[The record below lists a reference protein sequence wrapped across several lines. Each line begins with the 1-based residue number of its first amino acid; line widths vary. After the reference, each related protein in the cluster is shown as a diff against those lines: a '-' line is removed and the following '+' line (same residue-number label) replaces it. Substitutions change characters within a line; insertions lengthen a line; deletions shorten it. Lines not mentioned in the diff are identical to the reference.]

1 MHEMN
6 MSISPVKSVRN
17 RYHQTIDLVFQ
28 QFPSH
33 QEIGV
38 SAYKPGQKTGLGG
51 DFDTT
56 NVICPLLSVINNNSL
71 VLYPQ
76 KQG

>member
-1 MHEMN
+1 M
-6 MSISPVKSVRN
+6 RN
-17 RYHQTIDLVFQ
+17 KNNQTIDWLFQ

-33 QEIGV
+33 QEIEG
-38 SAYKPGQKTGLGG
+38 SAYKSGLKTRLGG
-51 DFDTT
+51 DLDAT

-76 KQG
+76 IQGCI

>member
-6 MSISPVKSVRN
+6 MSISPVKYVHN

-38 SAYKPGQKTGLGG
+38 SAYKPDQKTGLGG

-56 NVICPLLSVINNNSL
+56 NVIPPLLSVINNHSL
-71 VLYPQ
+71 VL
-76 KQG
+76 